1 MTKVAAAEGAAPAH
15 PDGLPPLRISA
26 SQAVINASG
35 SAAAASSDSPSG
47 TRKAVPA
54 STATCAACA
63 PAADLILSGILA
75 GQGAAVCEAYRTE
88 FEVLHS
94 AVREDWCRLHL
105 RLRAPRAGE
114 NETVP

>member
-1 MTKVAAAEGAAPAH
+1 MANILADVLIDLAPA
-15 PDGLPPLRISA
+15 L
-26 SQAVINASG
+26 
-35 SAAAASSDSPSG
+35 
-47 TRKAVPA
+47 T
-54 STATCAACA
+54 AACA